1 MKALTHR
8 FPRFLAALVLLSL
21 ALSACGANSSAT
33 GSNPNTPVTVH
44 LGYFPNITHA
54 VALVGVAQGTFA
66 KAIGKNTLDASKTFN
81 AGPALMEAL
90 TAGDIDIGYV
100 GPSPAINTY
109 VKTHGDALRI
119 IAGASSGG
127 VELVVR
133 PGANI
138 KSASDL
144 QGKKI
149 ADPQTGGTQDISL
162 RHYLQQHNLKS
173 NDQGGNV
180 QIIPTDNSTILN
192 EFKAGQL
199 DGAWVP
205 EPWASRLVDEA
216 KGTVLV
222 DERTLW
228 PNNQF
233 ATTIVVARKAFL
245 DQHPDIVKEFL
256 QAHVETVQFINSNPT
271 QAQQIANN
279 QLTKLSG
286 KALSSAVVKR
296 SFSDLS
302 ITYDPLAS
310 TVLQASN
317 NAYALGY
324 LGTTKPDLS
333 NLFSLD
339 LLNSVLT
346 GKGLQKV
353 SAS

>member
-1 MKALTHR
+1 MHAPIHR
-8 FPRFLAALVLLSL
+8 FPRFLAILLLLSL
-21 ALSACGANSSAT
+21 ALAACGTNSTAA
-33 GSNPNTPVTVH
+33 SNPNAPVTVR

-54 VALVGVAQGTFA
+54 AALVGIARGTFA
-66 KAIGKNTLDASKTFN
+66 QALGKNTLDASKTFN

-90 TAGDIDIGYV
+90 TAGDIDIGYA

-109 VKTHGDALRI
+109 VQTHGDALRI

-162 RHYLQQHNLKS
+162 RHYLQQHNLKPT
-173 NDQGGNV
+173 DQGGNV

-192 EFKAGQL
+192 EFKAGQI

-205 EPWASRLVDEA
+205 EPWASSLVDEA
-216 KGTVLV
+216 KGVVLV

-228 PNNQF
+228 PNDQF
-233 ATTIVVARKAFL
+233 ATTIVVVRTAFL
-245 DQHPDIVKEFL
+245 DQHPDVVKEFL
-256 QAHVETVQFINSNPT
+256 EAHVETVQFINSNPA
-271 QAQQIANN
+271 QAQQIANQ
-279 QLTKLSG
+279 QLQKISG
-286 KALSSAVVKR
+286 KALSSAILTR

-302 ITYDPLAS
+302 ITYDPLVS
-310 TVLQASN
+310 SVLQASN
-317 NAYALGY
+317 NAYALGD

-346 GKGLQKV
+346 SKGLQKV
-353 SAS
+353 STS